1 MGGQY
6 KRLKV
11 EEAFRFYIA
20 MAGCKQPVDELLSLF
35 GREKKRK
42 VKVSDLMHSE
52 QHQLAFL
59 LAYLYTSE
67 LLVLE
72 EPFYRLDES
81 ARIIIAQLI
90 QQVGEQGKTILLLSN
105 NI

>member
-1 MGGQY
+1 MEGQY

-35 GREKKRK
+35 GPEKKRK

-52 QHQLAFL
+52 QHQPAFL
-59 LAYLYTSE
+59 LAYLYTNE

-81 ARIIIAQLI
+81 ARIAMPSLSSSWGSRGKPFCYYLII
-90 QQVGEQGKTILLLSN
+90 
-105 NI
+105 